1 MYFGKNNCVRVEGL
15 NLMGAKWDLSSPI
28 KFIFSKVMLFKQKN
42 LIKNG
47 DRQYLAFIDW
57 KMEKL

>member
-1 MYFGKNNCVRVEGL
+1 MYFGKNNCVCVEGL
-15 NLMGAKWDLSSPI
+15 NLIGAKWDLSSPI

-47 DRQYLAFIDW
+47 DRQYLAFID
-57 KMEKL
+57 